1 MTKLKWIVLFVALSA
16 WVVFL
21 SAATINFYMPDSHEE
36 NYALI
41 SCIEHAKKLKAI
53 DSDEIYPYHAV
64 KFLPGAIFVVM
75 TSQDGSSLSCDLK
88 RAYEVDY
95 PPFKLLSGRVHRPL
109 HHPKRSYEFKK
120 YEDAN
125 NKKAR

>member
-1 MTKLKWIVLFVALSA
+1 MNKLKWIVLFVALSA

-21 SAATINFYMPDSHEE
+21 SAATINFYMPDSHKE

-64 KFLPGAIFVVM
+64 KFFPGSISVHM
-75 TSQDGSSLSCDLK
+75 TSQDGSSLSCTLEK
-88 RAYEVDY
+88 AYEVDY
-95 PPFKLLSGRVHRPL
+95 PPFKLLSGIVYRPL
-109 HHPKRSYEFKK
+109 HHPKRSYEFK